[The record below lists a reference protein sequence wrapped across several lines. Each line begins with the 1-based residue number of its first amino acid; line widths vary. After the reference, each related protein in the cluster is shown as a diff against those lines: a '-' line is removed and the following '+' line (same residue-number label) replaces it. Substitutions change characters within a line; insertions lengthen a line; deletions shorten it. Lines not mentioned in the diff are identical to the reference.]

1 MFKYLLK
8 TVKKSIRDFNKSS
21 RWTKIVFFL
30 GITLILVIIANRN
43 APTHEGYSGI
53 GQTEKFVSKTS
64 TDIFDPFY
72 TSIYDDL
79 VYDQVEIKD
88 TDQQINSTNTEEIK
102 LNLLNEEVEI
112 LEESNLKFFDKIKK
126 LETEINNL
134 NNNITNLQRENNL
147 QKSTI
152 NQIERDEEELEF
164 LRLNLLYSNKCQSK
178 KLFSTGYKVGT
189 KEYKDCIMNK
199 GKKNR

>member
-1 MFKYLLK
+1 MIDFYSDFTQLKY
-8 TVKKSIRDFNKSS
+8 VYVEIDN
-21 RWTKIVFFL
+21 
-30 GITLILVIIANRN
+30 
-43 APTHEGYSGI
+43 
-53 GQTEKFVSKTS
+53 
-64 TDIFDPFY
+64 
-72 TSIYDDL
+72 L
-79 VYDQVEIKD
+79 VYDEVEIKD